1 MYTNLSTCFSQIQCL
16 VLCVCVFGTG
26 KTVLTFIDF
35 ITIAVF
41 GEKNK
46 VYEIVFFI
54 SNFNPSDFNAFSN
67 S

>member
-1 MYTNLSTCFSQIQCL
+1 M
-16 VLCVCVFGTG
+16 CVCVFGTG

-54 SNFNPSDFNAFSN
+54 SNFNPSDFNAFPN

>member
-16 VLCVCVFGTG
+16 VLCVCVCVFGTG

-46 VYEIVFFI
+46 VYEFF
-54 SNFNPSDFNAFSN
+54 SNFNPSDFNAFPN